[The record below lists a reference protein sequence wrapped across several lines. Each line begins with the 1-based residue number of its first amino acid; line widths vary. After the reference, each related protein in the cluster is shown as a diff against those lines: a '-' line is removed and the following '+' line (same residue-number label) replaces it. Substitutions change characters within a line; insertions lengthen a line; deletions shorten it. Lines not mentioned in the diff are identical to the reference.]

1 MVSWIYYNVE
11 GLIYYLSMVCNF
23 GLMSNVEIRWG
34 KLAGSCLWDMIVAR
48 PLNAYIYPG
57 KAPRE
62 HH

>member
-34 KLAGSCLWDMIVAR
+34 KLAGSCLWDTIVAR
-48 PLNAYIYPG
+48 PLNAYICPEQ
-57 KAPRE
+57 APRE